1 MDPLRGI
8 STGLPPFQPEKAP
21 QPSPERP
28 SFQDTLTSFVEEVD
42 AELKQ
47 ADRMT
52 GEFAVG
58 KRHSLHEIMIA
69 SEKAGISFKL
79 LMSIRNK
86 LLEAYQE
93 IMRMQF

>member
-8 STGLPPFQPEKAP
+8 STGFPSPRPDKAP
-21 QPSPERP
+21 QPSSERP
-28 SFQDTLTSFVEEVD
+28 SFQDTLTSFVKEVD

-47 ADRMT
+47 SNRMA

-58 KRHSLHEIMIA
+58 KRQSLHEIMIA